1 MAAIL
6 EPRPWPPL
14 PDPLQ
19 QPPPTPRTGETSK
32 YRRLFN
38 LVGGPALIVAGFL
51 FIPPPGPSYIIIV
64 IGSWM
69 VVGELPIVARFFDR
83 TEVRLRR
90 VGRWIKGQWSRWSAA
105 AKVLV
110 VSICVAALG

>member
-1 MAAIL
+1 
-6 EPRPWPPL
+6 
-14 PDPLQ
+14 
-19 QPPPTPRTGETSK
+19 
-32 YRRLFN
+32 
-38 LVGGPALIVAGFL
+38 
-51 FIPPPGPSYIIIV
+51 
-64 IGSWM
+64 M